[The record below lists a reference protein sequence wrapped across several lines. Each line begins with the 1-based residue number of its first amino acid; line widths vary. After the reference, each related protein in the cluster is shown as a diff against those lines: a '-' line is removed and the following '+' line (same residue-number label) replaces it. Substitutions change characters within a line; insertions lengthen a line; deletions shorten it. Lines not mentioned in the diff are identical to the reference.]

1 LEFFSALKKY
11 ISRKASLPNRPTSQ
25 YVGTIFARK
34 ETAIIYIYLSLQKLQ
49 KLKSKI
55 NQIIGRVGFEGFSVS
70 FGVSLEW
77 LFSFSHFCKKS
88 DIITVAF

>member
-1 LEFFSALKKY
+1 VHCKKY
-11 ISRKASLPNRPTSQ
+11 TPKKSSLPNRLTSQ

-49 KLKSKI
+49 KQKQKT
-55 NQIIGRVGFEGFSVS
+55 NQIIDRVGFEGFSVV